1 MTFRPDS
8 ARSIALLL
16 FALLSPT
23 WPAPVGAAEA
33 AGEPVLRILYFTPS
47 DREPIPGYAAR
58 LDKIMEHVRQFYRDG
73 MAAAGYGQ
81 RTFNLD
87 RQDDG
92 SLRIFLVR
100 GAHPT
105 EKYGRDSGW
114 ALQRECSEALAKE
127 GIDLG
132 QETALIFNNLLLWE
146 GDKAVEHGPYAGGG
160 SSFSGFA
167 WAYDDALLDPDK
179 LSSKEPGGYYHR
191 PCSIGQFNSHYLGGI
206 AHELGHGLGLPHVC
220 QTQADRQRGTA
231 LMGAG
236 NHTWGQEQRGEGP
249 GTFLTTASAMQL
261 STNRLFADHLLQP
274 QRSPSC
280 RLEEFQTQWKDGRL
294 TLRGRF
300 TAEPAV
306 YGLVLFNDDY
316 ARESDYD
323 AVAWTTNIDD
333 DGLFSIDVQELRPGK
348 FQLRLMACHTSGQ
361 RTHFAVDYEVD
372 GQGGLDPGVFH
383 GLMLVE
389 AARAYSAGD
398 RARAQ
403 SIAQSILNQ
412 CAAES
417 LAGRKARHLLA
428 LLEPRTYLPPA
439 DVPLRQNSVGLTD
452 LEFREES
459 VGWRRPTRDQVPVE
473 NGGMCFLEIG
483 DQFHPRGLYAHAPS
497 RYVVQTG
504 KAWKHFTT
512 CYGLQKGHPG
522 SVVFVIRGDNRELF
536 RSGKIGDEKPRS
548 LDIDIS
554 GVDLLELA
562 VENAGDGN
570 AADWGVWLA
579 PTLNR

>member
-1 MTFRPDS
+1 MTFRLDS
-8 ARSIALLL
+8 ARSIALVL
-16 FALLSPT
+16 FALLLPT
-23 WPAPVGAAEA
+23 WPAPVGAAETA
-33 AGEPVLRILYFTPS
+33 DKPVLRILYFTPA
-47 DREPIPGYAAR
+47 DREPIPGYAER

-92 SLRIFLVR
+92 SLRILLVR
-100 GAHPT
+100 GSHPT

-191 PCSIGQFNSHYLGGI
+191 PCSIGEFNSHYLGGI

-261 STNRLFADHLLQP
+261 FTNRLFADKLIQP

-294 TLRGRF
+294 TLRGRLA
-300 TAEPAV
+300 AEPAV
-306 YGLVLFNDDY
+306 YGLILFNDGY
-316 ARESDYD
+316 AQESDYD
-323 AVAWTTNIDD
+323 AVAWTTNIAD

-389 AARAYSAGD
+389 AARAYSTGD
-398 RARAQ
+398 RTRAQ

-417 LAGRKARHLLA
+417 LAGHQARHLLT

-439 DVPLRQNSVGLTD
+439 DVPLQQNSVGLTD

-459 VGWRRPTRDQVPVE
+459 VGWRRPARDQVPVE

-497 RYVVQTG
+497 RHVVQTG
-504 KAWKHFTT
+504 KAWKHFTSV
-512 CYGLQKGHPG
+512 YGLQKGHPG
-522 SVVFVIRGDNRELF
+522 SVVFVIRGDDRELF
-536 RSGKIGDEKPRS
+536 RSGTIRDEKPRS